1 MISCSI
7 LFTSKY
13 DARDIYENFDEANGF
28 IAQVDENTL
37 VLTDK
42 TATATND
49 WQRQINITEEITN
62 SNSSL
67 GLTLFSIGTDWAISA
82 TAEGETVSAAFSAE
96 FAEKNRAQ
104 LALDL
109 NEVMTSLASF
119 FCVDEEWLNSELG
132 NLYSGILTAE
142 DFFNML
148 LIDIFEISPYWIK
161 WGYYDGVIE
170 NLLTDPDLA
179 HMITGVGES
188 ANMIDI

>member
-7 LFTSKY
+7 LFTIKY

>member
-109 NEVMTSLASF
+109 NEIMTSLANF
-119 FCVDEEWLNSELG
+119 FCVDEEWLNCELG

-179 HMITGVGES
+179 HMITGIGES
-188 ANMIDI
+188 ADMIDI